1 MIDKFKNYFTY
12 NKKERNGILLL
23 SFVLFLLIIFYQFTY
38 LFVPNT
44 KTDFSEFENLLSE
57 LEYEKDVVSSVV
69 KDSLFYFNPNTLN
82 DNGWISLGLSEGK
95 LKVLRN
101 YQIKGGYFKQKEDL
115 KRCYA
120 IGDSFYLKIKDF
132 IDIPKISKKTI
143 KESEPIIRKQLIE
156 LNQADSLELLSIKG
170 VGPFYAKQI
179 LKYRNELGG
188 FISYKQFAEIWGL
201 ENLNIKKLKSQSRI
215 DSIYISKRNINS
227 LTFDELRIHPYINYK
242 EAKIIVNFRKQHGDF
257 QSIKDIQKI
266 KLITPEIFRKIAP
279 YFKTND

>member
-1 MIDKFKNYFTY
+1 MIDKLKNYFTY

-23 SFVLFLLIIFYQFTY
+23 SFVLFLLIILYQFTY

-57 LEYEKDVVSSVV
+57 LEYEKEPISLLV

-101 YQIKGGYFKQKEDL
+101 YQIKGGYFKKKEDL

-120 IGDSFYLKIKDF
+120 IGDSFYLKIKNF
-132 IDIPKISKKTI
+132 VNIPKIAKKTI

-156 LNQADSLELLSIKG
+156 LNQADSLELLRIKG

-227 LTFDELRIHPYINYK
+227 LTFEELRIHPYINYK

-257 QSIKDIQKI
+257 QSIKDI
-266 KLITPEIFRKIAP
+266 
-279 YFKTND
+279 

>member
-1 MIDKFKNYFTY
+1 VIDKFKNYFTY

-44 KTDFSEFENLLSE
+44 KTDFSEFEKAIAE
-57 LEYEKDVVSSVV
+57 LEYSDKETKPIKIV
-69 KDSLFYFNPNTLN
+69 SLFEFNPNSLD
-82 DNGWISLGLSEGK
+82 DNGWLALGLSEGK
-95 LKVLRN
+95 LIVLRN
-101 YQIKGGYFKQKEDL
+101 YQKSGGYFKQKKDL

-120 IGDSFYLKIKDF
+120 IGDDFYDKIQDYV
-132 IDIPKISKKTI
+132 IIPKVERPEETI
-143 KESEPIIRKQLIE
+143 KQLVE
-156 LNQADSLELLSIKG
+156 LNLADSLELVEIKG
-170 VGPFYAKQI
+170 IGPFYAKQI
-179 LKYRNELGG
+179 LKYRHELGG
-188 FISYKQFAEIWGL
+188 FLSYNQFTEIWGL
-201 ENLNIKKLKSQSRI
+201 EKLDLEKFKQQTQIDATRIKKI
-215 DSIYISKRNINS
+215 NINKVGIN
-227 LTFDELRIHPYINYK
+227 ELKEHPYINYK

>member
-1 MIDKFKNYFTY
+1 VIDKFKNYFTY

-44 KTDFSEFENLLSE
+44 KTDFSEFEKAIAE
-57 LEYEKDVVSSVV
+57 LEYSDKETKPIQIV
-69 KDSLFYFNPNTLN
+69 SLFEFNPNSLD
-82 DNGWISLGLSEGK
+82 DNGWLALGLSEGK
-95 LKVLRN
+95 LIVLRN
-101 YQIKGGYFKQKEDL
+101 YQKSGGYFKQKKDL

-120 IGDSFYLKIKDF
+120 IGDDFYDKIQDYV
-132 IDIPKISKKTI
+132 IIPKVERPEETI
-143 KESEPIIRKQLIE
+143 KKKEIRKQLVE
-156 LNQADSLELLSIKG
+156 LNLADSLELVEIKG
-170 VGPFYAKQI
+170 IGPFYAKQI

-227 LTFDELRIHPYINYK
+227 LTFEELRIHPYINYK

-266 KLITPEIFRKIAP
+266 KLITPEIFCKIAP

>member
-23 SFVLFLLIIFYQFTY
+23 SFVLFLLIFFYQFTY

-44 KTDFSEFENLLSE
+44 KTDFSEFENLLSK
-57 LEYEKDVVSSVV
+57 LEYEKDVVSSLV

-82 DNGWISLGLSEGK
+82 DNGWISL
-95 LKVLRN
+95 
-101 YQIKGGYFKQKEDL
+101 
-115 KRCYA
+115 
-120 IGDSFYLKIKDF
+120 
-132 IDIPKISKKTI
+132 
-143 KESEPIIRKQLIE
+143 
-156 LNQADSLELLSIKG
+156 
-170 VGPFYAKQI
+170 
-179 LKYRNELGG
+179 
-188 FISYKQFAEIWGL
+188 
-201 ENLNIKKLKSQSRI
+201 ENLNIKKLKGQSRI
-215 DSIYISKRNINS
+215 DSIYISQRNINS

-242 EAKIIVNFRKQHGDF
+242 EAKFIVNFRKQHGDF